1 MRILLTHASSEL
13 YGSDRMAALACAALS
28 GKGHSVTAVLPVA
41 GPLVD
46 ELHTADT
53 AVRVVDIPVLR
64 RRDLHPARILGLIGR
79 LVPALAMMVRT
90 IASERPD
97 VVYVNTIVQP
107 WWIVVGKLMRRRV
120 VVHVREAE
128 PQSAPAVRKLLYAP
142 LLLADMVLCNSA
154 STRDELT
161 AMVPLDAARAT
172 VVYNGKDW
180 SKYRVAARAR
190 DTSTAPLALTV
201 VGRLSHRKGQDIAIR
216 ALVGLLASGHDATLT
231 LVGSVFDGNQE
242 YADELTALAEVH
254 DVLDRVRFAGFQD
267 DIRPILAATDIAI
280 VPSRIE
286 PFGTVAA
293 ESMAAGVL
301 TVVAAVQGLTEIVE
315 SGRNGLTFPSGDHA
329 ALARQCAWAADNPA
343 PAAELARQGQ
353 CDVDERFGLDTYQRQ
368 IVELIESVD
377 VRESAK

>member
-1 MRILLTHASSEL
+1 MVFQIFHKIFDWDTWLLHLFL
-13 YGSDRMAALACAALS
+13 YYRAYQDFDDFEQ
-28 GKGHSVTAVLPVA
+28 T
-41 GPLVD
+41 
-46 ELHTADT
+46 
-53 AVRVVDIPVLR
+53 LR
-64 RRDLHPARILGLIGR
+64 RLSD
-79 LVPALAMMVRT
+79 
-90 IASERPD
+90 ASA
-97 VVYVNTIVQP
+97 N
-107 WWIVVGKLMRRRV
+107 
-120 VVHVREAE
+120 
-128 PQSAPAVRKLLYAP
+128 
-142 LLLADMVLCNSA
+142 
-154 STRDELT
+154 
-161 AMVPLDAARAT
+161 
-172 VVYNGKDW
+172 
-180 SKYRVAARAR
+180 
-190 DTSTAPLALTV
+190 
-201 VGRLSHRKGQDIAIR
+201 
-216 ALVGLLASGHDATLT
+216 VGLLASGHDASLT